1 MWRWVS
7 QLERPM
13 PRLVFA
19 IAVLAVLTCGLARA
33 QAGIVVTV
41 DKSAQ
46 RLIVAVDGAKRF
58 EWPVS
63 TARIGYRTPNG
74 SYRPE
79 RLERKWFS
87 RKYDWSPM
95 PYSIFFNEGYAIH
108 GSYEIS
114 HLGRPASH
122 GCIRLHPEHAAIL
135 FALVKEHMRDT
146 QIVVTG
152 ERPRTTRV
160 PAARAGLRLPTSRKF
175 SAAHRASLAPMAT
188 SRAGAGRIGA
198 SAARF
203 GAAHWSIGHQPDCAR
218 ESTVSTNWLRRR
230 LASATA
236 LECSRPSDGT
246 QHSRKTSD
254 ALH

>member
-1 MWRWVS
+1 MALRANLAAQGLLFKRSNPATVAYPDSW
-7 QLERPM
+7 EAPM
-13 PRLVFA
+13 SRLTPSI
-19 IAVLAVLTCGLARA
+19 IAAAVWLCALTQA

-46 RLIVAVDGAKRF
+46 RLTVAVDGIKRF
-58 EWPVS
+58 DWPVS
-63 TARIGYRTPNG
+63 TARMGYRTPNG

-122 GCIRLHPEHAAIL
+122 GCIRLHPDNAAVL
-135 FALVKEHMRDT
+135 YNLVKERMSET

-152 ERPRTTRV
+152 EGPAQDVRTRGEEYAPVVRTR
-160 PAARAGLRLPTSRKF
+160 GETK
-175 SAAHRASLAPMAT
+175 RASGEGKRAPG
-188 SRAGAGRIGA
+188 SFEEI
-198 SAARF
+198 F
-203 GAAHWSIGHQPDCAR
+203 GNPPGDVR
-218 ESTVSTNWLRRR
+218 RNWRR
-230 LASATA
+230 
-236 LECSRPSDGT
+236 
-246 QHSRKTSD
+246 
-254 ALH
+254 

>member
-152 ERPRTTRV
+152 ERPSHNARTRGEGRSA
-160 PAARAGLRLPTSRKF
+160 PANLEEILGGTPGEPGSNGD
-175 SAAHRASLAPMAT
+175 LA
-188 SRAGAGRIGA
+188 
-198 SAARF
+198 
-203 GAAHWSIGHQPDCAR
+203 
-218 ESTVSTNWLRRR
+218 RRR
-230 LASATA
+230 W
-236 LECSRPSDGT
+236 ENR
-246 QHSRKTSD
+246 R
-254 ALH
+254 